1 MRPPTARRGAGARP
15 TTPRRPGPRSRR
27 LRAHQRAARGMRVC
41 GMRAA
46 LRSPRHRRGRNP
58 ARTSTSAQECT
69 SRAAPARAAREPG
82 LAGGCPSPE
91 HPLQARAQSSRT
103 ASAPVTTII
112 TSSVSQVLTN
122 RYHGVSRPS
131 LLCTAFASLGPP
143 AARRLLRSPAPTGAG
158 PQAARGPPAHGT
170 PRCRERT
177 RVPGGGSSR
186 GGQCDVAGHHAR
198 PWLRGARRRASRGRS
213 GGGRGPRGGR
223 LSASPS
229 RPAPVR
235 RLRCGTLIMR
245 SWLVCCRGVL
255 PWFVQSQAASRGRD
269 VHGGAM

>member
-103 ASAPVTTII
+103 ASAPVTTHHHII
-112 TSSVSQVLTN
+112 SKSGPHEQNIMGL
-122 RYHGVSRPS
+122 VSRPS
-131 LLCTAFASLGPP
+131 LLPLLPWGPLRRGDCCGRQRLLGRDRRLLEVHLP
-143 AARRLLRSPAPTGAG
+143 AARPAAGSAPACQEAVPPGEESAMSPATTRGRGCAARGGGRAEDGAAAGAGRVAAGCPQAHPAPRPCAACGAG
-158 PQAARGPPAHGT
+158 P
-170 PRCRERT
+170 
-177 RVPGGGSSR
+177 
-186 GGQCDVAGHHAR
+186 
-198 PWLRGARRRASRGRS
+198 
-213 GGGRGPRGGR
+213 
-223 LSASPS
+223 
-229 RPAPVR
+229 
-235 RLRCGTLIMR
+235 
-245 SWLVCCRGVL
+245 
-255 PWFVQSQAASRGRD
+255 
-269 VHGGAM
+269 